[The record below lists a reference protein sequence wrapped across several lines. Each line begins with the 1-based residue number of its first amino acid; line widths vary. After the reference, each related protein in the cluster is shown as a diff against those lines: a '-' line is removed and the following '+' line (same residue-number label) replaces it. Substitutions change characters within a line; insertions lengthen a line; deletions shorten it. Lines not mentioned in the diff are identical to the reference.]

1 MNRNKIKERLA
12 YYGITQKELAI
23 KCGKS
28 EQAINKALNDQPWE
42 ITVLSVAVGMICEK
56 DPNVIPEELLN

>member
-1 MNRNKIKERLA
+1 MNRNKIKALLA
-12 YYGITQKELAI
+12 QHGITQKELAI

-42 ITVLSVAVGMICEK
+42 LTVLSVAVGMICEK